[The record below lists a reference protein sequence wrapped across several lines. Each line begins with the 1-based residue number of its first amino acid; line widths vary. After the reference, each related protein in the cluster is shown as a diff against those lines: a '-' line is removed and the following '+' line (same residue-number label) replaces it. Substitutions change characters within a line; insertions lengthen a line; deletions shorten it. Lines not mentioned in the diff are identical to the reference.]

1 MTGKAQH
8 RVPKLRTSPG
18 AGSPQSAV
26 AASTPSTLT
35 ALWGSAIFVIAAAAI
50 SVLCSGSSGCGASSD
65 VDLPVLGSVPDFSL
79 VERSGRTVRA
89 ADFRGHIWVADFIF
103 TRCASICPGLSAR
116 MAVLQNTLRR
126 EEASRGEVSNAPASS
141 TARRLDA
148 SDVVL
153 LVSFTVDPEHDTAEV
168 LRLYAER
175 FRADPDRWR
184 FLTGPR
190 AAIHK
195 LVTDGFR
202 LGIGEAPPGNNREN
216 TSVPIIH
223 SDRFVLVDR
232 ELHIRGYYPGLE
244 EEGVGELMR
253 QIRRLRQETS
263 LR

>member
-1 MTGKAQH
+1 MT
-8 RVPKLRTSPG
+8 
-18 AGSPQSAV
+18 
-26 AASTPSTLT
+26 ASTSSTRT
-35 ALWGSAIFVIAAAAI
+35 ALRGPSVLVIAAVAVSA
-50 SVLCSGSSGCGASSD
+50 LCSGSGGCGAASD

-89 ADFRGHIWVADFIF
+89 ADLRGHIWVANFIF

-116 MAVLQNTLRR
+116 MAAVQNALRR
-126 EEASRGEVSNAPASS
+126 EEVSRDGVSDARGSS
-141 TARRLDA
+141 TARRSDA

-153 LVSFTVDPEHDTAEV
+153 LASFTVDPEHDTAEV

-175 FRADPDRWR
+175 FRADPDRWL

-190 AAIHK
+190 AAIRE

-202 LGIGEAPPGNNREN
+202 LGIGEAPPGDREN

-244 EEGVGELMR
+244 EEGVAELMR

-263 LR
+263 PR